1 MSSWGVDTVVHRIIT
16 NVENILIKGDENF
29 NAAKM

>member
-1 MSSWGVDTVVHRIIT
+1 MGVDTVVRRIIT

-29 NAAKM
+29 NAAKMQR